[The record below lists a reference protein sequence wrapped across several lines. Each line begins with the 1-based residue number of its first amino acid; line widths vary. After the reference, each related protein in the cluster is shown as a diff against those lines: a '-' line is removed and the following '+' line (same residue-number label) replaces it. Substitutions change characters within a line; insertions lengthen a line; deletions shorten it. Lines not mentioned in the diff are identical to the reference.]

1 MIQVEQSTIT
11 AFYIREVEDVVA
23 TQPIRM
29 DGSQSQSS
37 TEGLEDSEKLL
48 KAVFHLQRMAV
59 AEALATI
66 EQLNSQIGQMNL
78 PLIYKGKKAE
88 SKNPS
93 HFLISALALISTT
106 ANTIKKISHRYFQRL
121 DS

>member
-66 EQLNSQIGQMNL
+66 EQLNSQIGQIL